1 MQNGVAYD
9 AAGSA
14 LQQFYGPLT
23 RVEKPTGKLLAFDQ
37 SPYVESTPG
46 AISLAKTGYLHVP
59 QDCAAGQGNTCRL
72 HVVFHGCEQSAERLG
87 TTFVENAGVNEWADA
102 NRIVVLYPQ
111 LTSSSTMPTNPNGC
125 WDFWG
130 YNDALDDGRYATQ
143 KGAQISAVWKMAEA
157 LAGKGGHFQPEAS
170 AWNPEENERK

>member
-23 RVEKPTGKLLAFDQ
+23 RAEKPTGRLLAFDQ

-46 AISLAKTGYLHVP
+46 AISLGPTGYLHVP
-59 QDCAAGQGNTCRL
+59 RDCAAEQGNTCRL

-111 LTSSSTMPTNPNGC
+111 LKSSNFMPINPKGC

-130 YNDALDDGRYATQ
+130 YNDALNDGRYATQ

-157 LAGKGGHFQPEAS
+157 LAGKGGRFQPETRT
-170 AWNPEENERK
+170 NGVR